1 LIRKKNRCV
10 FVNADL
16 RKLPLTAPR
25 TRHQGKGKAPP
36 PRPTAGALF
45 DAINAAPFVPTAGPA
60 AGPMAAEPP
69 PATSPAAAAAAAVPA
84 SDSASAFE
92 GAAPAAAGGALGLC
106 SGRVAIVHG
115 HRFLDRTL
123 LLHVSGLVGG
133 MC

>member
-1 LIRKKNRCV
+1 V

-25 TRHQGKGKAPP
+25 TRDQGKGKVPP

-60 AGPMAAEPP
+60 AGPAAAEPP
-69 PATSPAAAAAAAVPA
+69 AATSPAAEAAAPA
-84 SDSASAFE
+84 SDSAPAFE
-92 GAAPAAAGGALGLC
+92 GAAPAAAGGVLGLC

-133 MC
+133 GVRQ